1 MSIRWFLSWIFVFPV
16 FKVLTGIKIKGRIP
30 KKGAYI
36 IACNHVSF
44 LDPPIVGICAAREIY
59 FLAKTG
65 LFEVSRFFSWL
76 IRTYN
81 AIPIS
86 GIRGLRTAI
95 KLLKKGET
103 VVIFPEGTRSR
114 KGFMLPFNP
123 GVSYLALNLR
133 IPVVPAYITNS
144 NKKFLALLLRFNTLK
159 ITFGKP
165 ISVHGYEDNRVDIS
179 RFSARV
185 QEEVMKLR

>member
-1 MSIRWFLSWIFVFPV
+1 MSFRWFLSWVFVFPL
-16 FKVLTGIKIKGRIP
+16 FKVLTGIRIKGRVP

-44 LDPPIVGICAAREIY
+44 LDPPIVGICAGREIY

-65 LFEVSRFFSWL
+65 LFESSKAFSWL
-76 IRTYN
+76 IRAYN

-86 GIRGLRTAI
+86 GIQGLRTAM
-95 KLLKKGET
+95 KLLKRGEA

-114 KGFMLPFNP
+114 KGHMLPFNR

-133 IPVVPAYITNS
+133 ISVIPAFITNS
-144 NKKFLALLLRFNTLK
+144 NKRFMSLMLRWHTLK
-159 ITFGKP
+159 ITFGRP
-165 ISVHGYEDNRVDIS
+165 ISPLGYKNDRTDMA
-179 RFSARV
+179 RFADRL
-185 QEEVMKLR
+185 QEEVMNLK